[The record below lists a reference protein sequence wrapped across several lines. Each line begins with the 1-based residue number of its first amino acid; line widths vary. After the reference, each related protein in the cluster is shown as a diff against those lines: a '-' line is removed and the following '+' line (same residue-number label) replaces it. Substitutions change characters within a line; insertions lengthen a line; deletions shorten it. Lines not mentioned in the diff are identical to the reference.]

1 MFNRINQTSQ
11 GIYIKVSQFITD
23 IYELGETEQTAIFLG
38 KYQRQ
43 PSEKYNQ
50 IATRI
55 INRLY
60 KICRI

>member
-1 MFNRINQTSQ
+1 MSQTSQ
-11 GIYIKVSQFITD
+11 SIYIKVSQFMAD
-23 IYELGETEQTAIFLG
+23 IYELGETEHIDKFTQ

-43 PSEKYNQ
+43 PSKKYNQ

>member
-1 MFNRINQTSQ
+1 MFKRMNQTSQ
-11 GIYIKVSQFITD
+11 SIYIKVSQFMTD
-23 IYELGETEQTAIFLG
+23 IYELGETEQIDKFTQ

-50 IATRI
+50 IVTRI

>member
-1 MFNRINQTSQ
+1 MFKRMNQTSQ
-11 GIYIKVSQFITD
+11 SIYIKVSQFITD
-23 IYELGETEQTAIFLG
+23 IYELGETEQIDKFTQ

-43 PSEKYNQ
+43 PLEKYTQ
-50 IATRI
+50 ISTRL

>member
-1 MFNRINQTSQ
+1 MNQTSQ
-11 GIYIKVSQFITD
+11 SIYIKVSQFMTD
-23 IYELGETEQTAIFLG
+23 IYELGETEQIDKFTQ

-50 IATRI
+50 IATYI

-60 KICRI
+60 RICRI

>member
-1 MFNRINQTSQ
+1 MNQTSQ

-23 IYELGETEQTAIFLG
+23 IYDLGKTEQTAIFLG

-43 PSEKYNQ
+43 PSEKYTQ
-50 IATRI
+50 ISTRL

>member
-1 MFNRINQTSQ
+1 MNQTSQ
-11 GIYIKVSQFITD
+11 SIYIKVSQFITD
-23 IYELGETEQTAIFLG
+23 IYELGETEQIDKFTQ

-50 IATRI
+50 IATKI

-60 KICRI
+60 RICRI

>member
-1 MFNRINQTSQ
+1 MNQTSE

-23 IYELGETEQTAIFLG
+23 IYELGETEQVDIFTQ

-50 IATRI
+50 IATKI

-60 KICRI
+60 RICRI

>member
-1 MFNRINQTSQ
+1 MNQTSQ
-11 GIYIKVSQFITD
+11 SIYIKVSQFITD
-23 IYELGETEQTAIFLG
+23 IYELGETEQIDKFTQ

-50 IATRI
+50 IATNI

-60 KICRI
+60 RICRI